1 MELDLS
7 VNSVQF
13 VNANQVNFLQ
23 KEHILQKICDSL
35 FDRLNFF
42 IFIVQLKLM
51 GINKDI
57 HQDKFRNER
66 HKAIINLLFTY
77 GWTIEKLKQVVSE
90 EGITHQQ
97 FNILRIL
104 RGNHPTP
111 LSTLTIRERM
121 IDKMSDTSRIVD
133 RLLSKGLAKKV
144 ICKKDRRLVDVTI
157 TDKGLKLLEKL
168 DKKQDEMDD
177 ILNNLSEKEASS
189 LSKLLDKIR
198 S

>member
-1 MELDLS
+1 
-7 VNSVQF
+7 
-13 VNANQVNFLQ
+13 
-23 KEHILQKICDSL
+23 
-35 FDRLNFF
+35 
-42 IFIVQLKLM
+42 M

-66 HKAIINLLFTY
+66 HKAIVNLLFTY
-77 GWTIEKLKQVVSE
+77 GWTVERLKQVVAE
-90 EGITHQQ
+90 EDITHQQ

-133 RLLSKGLAKKV
+133 RLLSKALVKKV

-157 TDKGLKLLEKL
+157 TDRGLRLLERL
-168 DKKQDEMDD
+168 DRKQNEMDD
-177 ILNNLSEKEASS
+177 ILSNLSEKEASA
-189 LSKLLDKIR
+189 LSSLLDKIR
-198 S
+198 NN

>member
-1 MELDLS
+1 
-7 VNSVQF
+7 
-13 VNANQVNFLQ
+13 
-23 KEHILQKICDSL
+23 
-35 FDRLNFF
+35 
-42 IFIVQLKLM
+42 M

-66 HKAIINLLFTY
+66 HKAIVNLLFTY
-77 GWTIEKLKQVVSE
+77 GWTVERLKQVVAE
-90 EGITHQQ
+90 ENITHQQ

-133 RLLSKGLAKKV
+133 RLLSKGLVKKV

-157 TDKGLKLLEKL
+157 TERGLRLLERL
-168 DKKQDEMDD
+168 DKKQNEMDD
-177 ILNNLSEKEASS
+177 NLSNLSEKEAST
-189 LSKLLDKIR
+189 LSSLLDKIR
-198 S
+198 N

>member
-1 MELDLS
+1 
-7 VNSVQF
+7 
-13 VNANQVNFLQ
+13 
-23 KEHILQKICDSL
+23 
-35 FDRLNFF
+35 
-42 IFIVQLKLM
+42 M
-51 GINKDI
+51 GIDKDI
-57 HQDKFRNER
+57 HQNKFRNER
-66 HKAIINLLFTY
+66 HKAMINLLFTY
-77 GWTIEKLKQVVSE
+77 GWTVERLKLFVSE

-133 RLLSKGLAKKV
+133 RLLSKGFVKKV
-144 ICKKDRRLVDVTI
+144 ICKKDRRLVDVSI

-168 DKKQDEMDD
+168 DRRQDEMDG
-177 ILNNLSEKEASS
+177 ILSNLSEKEATN
-189 LSKLLDKIR
+189 LSRLLDKIR